1 MEIARPSIG
10 QDQPDRHMRCQDA
23 IDAAFRDLLERATSA
38 GWSEREVFVAVIDL
52 ADNHMLSM
60 SANEEMNALI
70 ELLKSMT

>member
-1 MEIARPSIG
+1 LPGCNRRRV
-10 QDQPDRHMRCQDA
+10 Q
-23 IDAAFRDLLERATSA
+23 

-70 ELLKSMT
+70 ELLKRMT